1 MPNEF
6 VRRDICKSLGV
17 NRILLIV
24 YILIDRNKS
33 FENKSYISIGK
44 VLSTCGYKLQK
55 HKPKIFYEV
64 IKAILFLKANYFIE
78 TDFDINTI
86 GYDDFIEIKIIENNF
101 MPTGSFVRLYSSDFD
116 KIMSL
121 KANASNENVLLCY
134 LYISSYIPCRKL
146 NEDGSEKIDAK
157 ELPEAFYKSITKMAS
172 NLNMSKDTI
181 NRCLDCLTN
190 NENGNEPLLIKKE
203 VGSIQLDK
211 SKPPQNVPNIYVH
224 NKSGYDR
231 EIQWAMDKLLQMY
244 KVDKFIPLAKGKNV
258 N

>member
-6 VRRDICKSLGV
+6 VRKDIRKRFGV

-33 FENKSYISIGK
+33 YENKSLISIGK
-44 VLSTCGYKLQK
+44 ILSTCGYKLQK

-86 GYDDFIEIKIIENNF
+86 GYNDFIEIKIIKDNF
-101 MPTGSFVRLYSSDFD
+101 VPNGSFVRIYSSDFD
-116 KIMSL
+116 RIMSL
-121 KANASNENVLLCY
+121 KANTSNENLLLCY

-146 NEDGSEKIDAK
+146 KEDGSEKFDAK
-157 ELPEAFYKSITKMAS
+157 DLPEAYYKSIDKMAS
-172 NLNMSKDTI
+172 NLSMSKDTI

-203 VGSIQLDK
+203 VGSIQTDK
-211 SKPPQNVPNIYVH
+211 SKPHQNVPNIYVL

-244 KVDKFIPLAKGKNV
+244 NVDKFYPMIKNRKET
-258 N
+258 